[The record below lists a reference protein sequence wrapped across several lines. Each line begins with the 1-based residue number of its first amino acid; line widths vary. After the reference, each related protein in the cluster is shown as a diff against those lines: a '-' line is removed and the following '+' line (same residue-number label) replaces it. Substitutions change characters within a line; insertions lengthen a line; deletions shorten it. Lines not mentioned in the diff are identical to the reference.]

1 MDWKSAQALQGFIS
15 LVVLRDALVQWLGI
29 IGGVPLDGA
38 QSVDQSDTKARA
50 QLVTATPTVEI
61 SSSPIVTQSVVAQP
75 AIKEQVPEISSIE
88 ILWCSWRKCA

>member
-1 MDWKSAQALQGFIS
+1 MDQKSTQALLGLFLKRSQRYIS
-15 LVVLRDALVQWLGI
+15 QLLTSL
-29 IGGVPLDGA
+29 GGVPLDGA